1 MKSYEYW
8 EKHMPLK
15 PKKRGRKPGIKVG
28 PYKRDF
34 EINEYLSS
42 TTLRAMTKD
51 VTIAIQ
57 NLNAKLKA
65 INRHLESLK
74 GK

>member
-1 MKSYEYW
+1 MVA
-8 EKHMPLK
+8 
-15 PKKRGRKPGIKVG
+15 KKRGRKPGIKVG

-42 TTLRAMTKD
+42 ATLRAMTKD
-51 VTIAIQ
+51 VAIAIQ
-57 NLNAKLKA
+57 KLNIKLKS
-65 INRHLESLK
+65 INRHLEAMK